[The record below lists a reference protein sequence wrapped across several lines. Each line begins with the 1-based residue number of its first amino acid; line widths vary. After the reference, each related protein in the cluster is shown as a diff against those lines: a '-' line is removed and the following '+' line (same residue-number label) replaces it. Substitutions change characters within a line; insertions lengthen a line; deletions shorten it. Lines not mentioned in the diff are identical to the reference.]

1 MPYTRKRAPR
11 KRKFV
16 KRKRVPTNKQLATRV
31 KKLEHTEE
39 LKYAD
44 SYDASVITTT
54 GYMLHLTGI
63 AQGDDFNQRV
73 GEEIVAKYL
82 NMKLR
87 LTKAAS
93 VNAPQVRC
101 IIFWD
106 MQNNGVGPTFL
117 TSTDPI
123 QAVLD
128 NSTVTNIMLSPHN
141 YRTKDRYHIL
151 WDKVITINPQDSLST
166 SAHIY
171 KKNIK
176 LSGAKIKYGSSSGSI
191 AATVGR
197 ALYFSIVGSGASAV
211 NEVTPN
217 ISNRVWFTDS

>member
-39 LKYAD
+39 LKYLD
-44 SYDASVITTT
+44 SFDASVLTTT
-54 GYMLHLTGI
+54 GFILHLTGI

-73 GEEIVAKYL
+73 GEEVISKYL

-87 LTKAAS
+87 LSKTAS
-93 VNAPQVRC
+93 INSPQIRC

-106 MQNNGVGPTFL
+106 MQNNGVGPTLF
-117 TSTDPI
+117 TSTSL
-123 QAVLD
+123 VEGLLD
-128 NSTVTNIMLSPHN
+128 NAVITNTMLSPHN

-151 WDKVITINPQDSLST
+151 WDKHITFNPDDVTANQTIN
-166 SAHIY
+166 Y

-176 LSGAKIKYGSSSGSI
+176 LSGAKIKYGTSAGSI

-197 ALYFSIVGSGASAV
+197 ALYFGIFGTTSSVTD
-211 NEVTPN
+211 VTPN
-217 ISNRVWFTDS
+217 IANRIWFTDS